1 MIYALDTN
9 IISFLLRPSKNLDV
23 VEHLERIVVQGYN
36 YVIPPLCY
44 YEISWHLL
52 WKNAIVQTRIL
63 EKLYSNSVSKL
74 LMGEDDFLTAARIK
88 ANLMEQGTPIGN
100 NDVDIFIAAHC
111 IVNDY
116 TLVTNNTRHFERID
130 GLKLVNWKE

>member
-23 VEHLERIVVQGYN
+23 VQQFEQILEQGHE

-44 YEISWHLL
+44 YEISWHLM
-52 WKNAIVQTRIL
+52 WKKATAQLLVLDRLYKNSAATINMK
-63 EKLYSNSVSKL
+63 EEEFKL
-74 LMGEDDFLTAARIK
+74 AAKIK
-88 ANLMEQGTPIGN
+88 AQLSEDGMPIGKK
-100 NDVDIFIAAHC
+100 DGDIFIASHC
-111 IVNDY
+111 IVNGY
-116 TLVTNNTRHFERID
+116 TLVTNNTKDFIRID